1 MGGGGGEGELEN
13 GFVELGAKGLLLG
26 EGTGEG
32 SCSVAVSVVMGTL
45 PFLETCSGS
54 NSDRSCSQTGGEKE
68 DHQREKKAE
77 KEKRERKHC
86 KRLHKEFHSY
96 GVHT

>member
-26 EGTGEG
+26 EGTREG
-32 SCSVAVSVVMGTL
+32 SCGVAVSMVTGTL

-54 NSDRSCSQTGGEKE
+54 NSDRSCSQTGVEE
-68 DHQREKKAE
+68 DYQREKKAE

-86 KRLHKEFHSY
+86 KRA
-96 GVHT
+96 T